1 MKNYID
7 PEELLNESKILNDE
21 FFLYLSKIVNVFP
34 EAKLNPLT
42 VNNNGNTNNEL
53 YNDSMNNLLNTQTS
67 YFMIDND
74 ITKLSNELLNHG
86 KDLDNQTKDIN
97 IIIKKLSNRLDS
109 LKSSSNSAKGLFDDT
124 ILTRNQLY
132 TSNIILF
139 LCIITSVSIGYK
151 LVISDK
157 NK

>member
-7 PEELLNESKILNDE
+7 PEELLNESKMLNDE

-42 VNNNGNTNNEL
+42 VNNNGNTNIEL
-53 YNDSMNNLLNTQTS
+53 YNGSMNNLLNTQSS
-67 YFMIDND
+67 YFMIDNK
-74 ITKLSNELLNHG
+74 ITKLSNELLNYG

-157 NK
+157 K

>member
-7 PEELLNESKILNDE
+7 PEELLNESKMLNDE
-21 FFLYLSKIVNVFP
+21 FFLYLSKIVKVFP

-42 VNNNGNTNNEL
+42 VNNNGNTNIEL

-67 YFMIDND
+67 YFMIDNK

-97 IIIKKLSNRLDS
+97 IIIKKLSNRIDS

-157 NK
+157 K

>member
-7 PEELLNESKILNDE
+7 PEELLNESKMLNDE

-42 VNNNGNTNNEL
+42 VNNNGKTNKEL

-67 YFMIDND
+67 YFMIDNK

-97 IIIKKLSNRLDS
+97 IIIKKLSNRIDS

-157 NK
+157 K

>member
-1 MKNYID
+1 
-7 PEELLNESKILNDE
+7 
-21 FFLYLSKIVNVFP
+21 
-34 EAKLNPLT
+34 
-42 VNNNGNTNNEL
+42 
-53 YNDSMNNLLNTQTS
+53 MNNLLNTQTS
-67 YFMIDND
+67 YFMIDNK

-97 IIIKKLSNRLDS
+97 IIIKKLSNRIDS

-157 NK
+157 K